1 MSVLKSLLDKSKWQE
16 FLSFKIN
23 QSHLSKTEEAELA
36 KFINDEKYLEIAKK
50 IVQDSYSFSVPTK
63 TLINKSGSSKKR
75 VVYSF
80 NHSENIILKFILF
93 LMNKYDNAFS
103 SNCYSFRKNYTVKR
117 AFIEIVS
124 HKNIN
129 QMFCYKLDISNYFNT
144 INIEKLLP
152 ILHTVI
158 DDDEQLFNLIKN
170 ILTQDKAI
178 INGEIVSEKRGAM
191 AGTSLS
197 TFLANVYLMDLD
209 KYFLSQNVVYA
220 RYSDDIIIFTE
231 SKQKLEYFKEYI
243 LNFLN
248 KKDLSVNPEKE
259 SFFNPYEPWHFLG
272 FEYNNGIIDLSKI
285 TIKKIKDKI
294 RRKSR
299 AIFRWKVKNN
309 KTTEHAIKVLIRV
322 FNNKFYRTEN
332 TKELSWC
339 KWFFPLLS
347 SHKGLKIIDDY
358 FVQYLRYLSSGK
370 FSRKNFSVTYTSLKK
385 LGFRSLV
392 NEFYK
397 FKKLGHQNL
406 QTDIEIWNVLW

>member
-1 MSVLKSLLDKSKWQE
+1 MSVLNSLLDKSKWQE
-16 FLSFKIN
+16 FLNFKIN
-23 QSHLSKTEEAELA
+23 QSHLSKIEETELA
-36 KFINDEKYLEIAKK
+36 DFINNEKYLEIAKQ
-50 IVQDSYSFSVPTK
+50 IIQGAYSFSVPTK
-63 TLINKSGSSKKR
+63 TLINKNGSSKKR

-80 NHSENIILKFILF
+80 NPCENIILKFISF
-93 LMNKYDNAFS
+93 LMNKYDNSFA

-129 QMFCYKLDISNYFNT
+129 NMFCYKLDISNYFNS
-144 INIEKLLP
+144 INIQKLLP
-152 ILHTVI
+152 MLCNVI
-158 DDDEQLFNLIKN
+158 NDDKPLLNLIQN
-170 ILTQDKAI
+170 ILTKDQSLFNGKI
-178 INGEIVSEKRGAM
+178 ITEKRGAM
-191 AGTSLS
+191 AGTPLS
-197 TFLANVYLMDLD
+197 TFIANIYLMDLD
-209 KYFLSQNVVYA
+209 KYFVSQNVIYA

-231 SKQKLEYFKEYI
+231 SKQKLEYFKDYI
-243 LNFLN
+243 LNFL
-248 KKDLSVNPEKE
+248 KEKDLSVNPEKE
-259 SFFNPYEPWHFLG
+259 SIFNPYEPWHFLG
-272 FEYNNGIIDLSKI
+272 FEYNKGIIDLSKI

-347 SHKGLKIIDDY
+347 SHKSLKIIDDY

-370 FSRKNFSVTYTSLKK
+370 FSKRNFLVTYESLKQ

-397 FKKLGHQNL
+397 FKKAN
-406 QTDIEIWNVLW
+406 